1 MKNAD
6 NVNFNEIMKG
16 FYAELKDE
24 KNKEKSGDEIKA
36 MVVKNLAKDP
46 LYYTKNGEFGTKEVG
61 YTTEAPGLGEPKE
74 PKGKYKSSGYGD
86 LKLKESI
93 KRKSLLE
100 LMSEEEVYEEN
111 AIEEGPLDDA
121 IAAAEKV
128 VAQKKKETADAE
140 KKLADAKG
148 KEASAEAAG

>member
-1 MKNAD
+1 M
-6 NVNFNEIMKG
+6 
-16 FYAELKDE
+16 
-24 KNKEKSGDEIKA
+24 
-36 MVVKNLAKDP
+36 
-46 LYYTKNGEFGTKEVG
+46 
-61 YTTEAPGLGEPKE
+61 GEPVA

-100 LMSEEEVYEEN
+100 LLSEEDVTEEDTL
-111 AIEEGPLDDA
+111 EEGPLDDA
-121 IAAAEKV
+121 IAAAEKI